1 MVDIRVKQAPLV
13 AEIPVPL
20 QPAEP
25 INITPNVQENVLQTA
40 KDSEAELWWF
50 DRAINEVFRLLPQEL
65 FPKLP
70 RNRLLSSHYLE

>member
-1 MVDIRVKQAPLV
+1 MIIVDIRVKQAPQV

-50 DRAINEVFRLLPQEL
+50 DRAINEVFRLLPQAPCIIESGTWYH
-65 FPKLP
+65 FS
-70 RNRLLSSHYLE
+70 R